1 MSKIID
7 FRSDTVTRPTPEM
20 REAMASA
27 EVGDDVYGDDPSVN
41 SLQTYAAERLGFESA
56 LFTAT
61 GTQANLLA
69 ILSHCSRGDEYLCG
83 QSAHNYR
90 YEGGGAAVLGSV
102 QPQPIE
108 NEPDGS
114 ISLVKAKAAIKPDDF
129 HFAPTRLLSLEN
141 TIGGKVLSQDYQ
153 RQARAFCDDHGL
165 LLHLDGARVFNAAV
179 KSRCDV
185 TEITKNYDSV
195 SVCLSKGLGAPVG
208 SLLLGSKAFI
218 DRATRL
224 RKMLGGG
231 MRQAGILAA
240 AGRIALEEGPQR
252 LQEDHEN
259 AEYLSM
265 GLADIPQLEINPAA
279 TQTNIVYARC
289 RLGKA
294 PALRDYL
301 ADEGILITAGDP
313 IRFVTHRDVNRQD
326 VDQLLETIRRF
337 YER

>member
-1 MSKIID
+1 MID

-20 REAMASA
+20 RQAMASA
-27 EVGDDVYGDDPSVN
+27 DVGDDVYGDDPTVN
-41 SLQTYAAERLGFESA
+41 SLQAYAAERLGFESA

-69 ILSHCSRGDEYLCG
+69 IMSHCGRGDEYLCG

-114 ISLVKAKAAIKPDDF
+114 INLNKARAAIKPDDF
-129 HFAPTRLLSLEN
+129 HFASTRLLSLEN
-141 TIGGKVLSQDYQ
+141 TIGGTVLSLDYQ
-153 RQARAFCDDHGL
+153 REARTFCDDHQL

-179 KSRCDV
+179 KSGCDIS
-185 TEITKNYDSV
+185 EITRHYDSV

-208 SLLLGSKAFI
+208 SLLLGSNAFI
-218 DRATRL
+218 ARATRL
-224 RKMLGGG
+224 RKMVGGG

-240 AGRIALEEGPQR
+240 AGRIALEQGPLR
-252 LQEDHEN
+252 LHQDHEN
-259 AEYLSM
+259 AEYLSA
-265 GLADIPQLEINPAA
+265 GLASISQLDIDPTK

-289 RLGKA
+289 RAGKSKALG
-294 PALRDYL
+294 DYL
-301 ADEGILITAGDP
+301 ADQGILITAGDP
-313 IRFVTHRDVNRQD
+313 IRLVTHLDVNRKD
-326 VDQLLETIRRF
+326 VDQLLEAIRKF
-337 YER
+337 YQM